1 MKSILLLFL
10 IPLQIWATDYNVL
23 DFGAKADETTV
34 DTKSVQSA
42 IDACTK
48 NGGGRVIIPSGKTV
62 MIGTI
67 YLKDFVTLHIENG
80 ATLLGSPNIKD
91 YASDTHKNQY
101 KNEPYMDKCL
111 IFARNAKS
119 FAITGLGIIDGNG
132 FTENFTNKTGR
143 PMMMRFYECKDIHMR
158 DITLIN
164 PAAWT
169 SAWLYCD
176 NIVVDGIKI
185 HSRVNGNG
193 DGLDFDSCTNVRVSN
208 STFDTSDDSIC
219 LQTSKIDKPTKYV
232 TGLLSRGDFESVT
245 VSNCTFHNIQD
256 AGLKIQMNEGGAMR
270 HMTFIN
276 LTMKNVPR
284 PVFMTFA
291 QQRAFVD
298 SPEGEYP
305 PMKEMKGFIF
315 SNIIADN
322 SELEKE
328 PQNSA
333 IYITGMP
340 NHYLENI
347 IFKDIQ
353 FTIAGGGTEEDA
365 KRIEIKEY
373 TVENLKGWWPEFYI
387 TGTLPS
393 YGFYARHIKGLT
405 IENVH
410 IYKKKTDARVPVVLD
425 DVKHHNINN
434 VFVDYKKIEDQDIK
448 IIK

>member
-232 TGLLSRGDFESVT
+232 TVTNCTFTSKWAGMRIGLLSRGDFESVT

-256 AGLKIQMNEGGAMR
+256 AGLKIQM
-270 HMTFIN
+270 
-276 LTMKNVPR
+276 K
-284 PVFMTFA
+284 
-291 QQRAFVD
+291 
-298 SPEGEYP
+298 
-305 PMKEMKGFIF
+305 
-315 SNIIADN
+315 
-322 SELEKE
+322 
-328 PQNSA
+328 
-333 IYITGMP
+333 
-340 NHYLENI
+340 
-347 IFKDIQ
+347 
-353 FTIAGGGTEEDA
+353 
-365 KRIEIKEY
+365 
-373 TVENLKGWWPEFYI
+373 
-387 TGTLPS
+387 
-393 YGFYARHIKGLT
+393 
-405 IENVH
+405 
-410 IYKKKTDARVPVVLD
+410 
-425 DVKHHNINN
+425 
-434 VFVDYKKIEDQDIK
+434 
-448 IIK
+448 

>member
-1 MKSILLLFL
+1 
-10 IPLQIWATDYNVL
+10 
-23 DFGAKADETTV
+23 
-34 DTKSVQSA
+34 
-42 IDACTK
+42 
-48 NGGGRVIIPSGKTV
+48 
-62 MIGTI
+62 
-67 YLKDFVTLHIENG
+67 
-80 ATLLGSPNIKD
+80 
-91 YASDTHKNQY
+91 
-101 KNEPYMDKCL
+101 
-111 IFARNAKS
+111 
-119 FAITGLGIIDGNG
+119 
-132 FTENFTNKTGR
+132 
-143 PMMMRFYECKDIHMR
+143 
-158 DITLIN
+158 
-164 PAAWT
+164 
-169 SAWLYCD
+169 
-176 NIVVDGIKI
+176 
-185 HSRVNGNG
+185 
-193 DGLDFDSCTNVRVSN
+193 
-208 STFDTSDDSIC
+208 
-219 LQTSKIDKPTKYV
+219 
-232 TGLLSRGDFESVT
+232 
-245 VSNCTFHNIQD
+245 
-256 AGLKIQMNEGGAMR
+256 
-270 HMTFIN
+270 
-276 LTMKNVPR
+276 MKNVPR

-410 IYKKKTDARVPVVLD
+410 IYKKKTAARVPVVLD